1 MNPLTVELCSM
12 KIFVVKSAF
21 NVTPLFLLKSLSN
34 FLEMQVRTMIGFLKC

>member
-21 NVTPLFLLKSLSN
+21 NVIPLFFIEIS
-34 FLEMQVRTMIGFLKC
+34 E